1 MSRGAEPRWALS
13 VAVLLLTT
21 ACADVP
27 REQALVVVRSSLPAD
42 LLEYAEDAFE
52 AANPMVD
59 VRVVVSSAEAS
70 LAELRSGSEQVDVWW
85 GAPGTMLAV
94 AANEGRLQPYRPPW
108 LQQPGVGQPDPE
120 GRWQVSLISPFVI
133 AFNREQ
139 VGLAR
144 APTDWIDLF
153 HFRWSDE
160 VLLLDPSRN
169 ADAAH
174 FVGAM
179 IVQALRDDD
188 DIVRGFD
195 WLLRLD
201 TSVRAYPAD
210 PSDVIG
216 SLGTGDALLS
226 ILPRNV
232 VEEARNGAA
241 PWIHYRLPESGTPM
255 LSRGIAV
262 TVDAVEPELARRFV
276 DFTGTM
282 DLATVAKL
290 HTRWMPGHGDVDM
303 SRFPSDFEID
313 MPWSPYAR
321 SPDTIATE
329 LDGWIE
335 RWNLL
340 VRDRGEG

>member
-1 MSRGAEPRWALS
+1 M
-13 VAVLLLTT
+13 
-21 ACADVP
+21 
-27 REQALVVVRSSLPAD
+27 
-42 LLEYAEDAFE
+42 
-52 AANPMVD
+52 
-59 VRVVVSSAEAS
+59 
-70 LAELRSGSEQVDVWW
+70 
-85 GAPGTMLAV
+85 
-94 AANEGRLQPYRPPW
+94 
-108 LQQPGVGQPDPE
+108 
-120 GRWQVSLISPFVI
+120 
-133 AFNREQ
+133 
-139 VGLAR
+139 
-144 APTDWIDLF
+144 
-153 HFRWSDE
+153 
-160 VLLLDPSRN
+160 
-169 ADAAH
+169 
-174 FVGAM
+174 
-179 IVQALRDDD
+179 
-188 DIVRGFD
+188 
-195 WLLRLD
+195 
-201 TSVRAYPAD
+201 RAYPAD